1 MKKSLFIL
9 FLLVSSFVFAQQTP
23 VEVPVIGVKVPI
35 GESVSLKDV
44 SIKFVEVLE
53 DSRCPKFT
61 TCIWAGR
68 ARVLV
73 EVTVNG
79 KTEKEILIFGEVK
92 SGEEESTNL
101 YSSVDFAIN
110 GLAVNPYPSS
120 ENPEKITDYELLIC
134 EGKNN

>member
-35 GESVSLKDV
+35 GESVVLKDV
-44 SIKFVEVLE
+44 NIKFVEVLE

-61 TCIWAGR
+61 TCVWAGR

-73 EVTVNG
+73 EVTTNG
-79 KTEKEILIFGEVK
+79 KTKKEILIFGEVK
-92 SGEEESTNL
+92 SGEEKNTNL
-101 YSSVDFAIN
+101 YSSTDFSIN
-110 GLAVNPYPSS
+110 GLVLNPHPSS
-120 ENPEKITDYELLIC
+120 ENSGKITDYELLIC